1 MTLTKEQE
9 RRLAKL
15 DALEAGGVDNWEW
28 YDEALKEYNETIGR
42 EEAAESIIDDILDA
56 IHDYIEQPAG
66 QGCGYGIQPKGYA
79 IATEILLKRYGE
91 LK

>member
-1 MTLTKEQE
+1 MTLTKEQQ

-28 YDEALKEYNETIGR
+28 YDESLREYNETIGR
-42 EEAAESIIDDILDA
+42 EETAEEIIDDILCA
-56 IHDYIEQPAG
+56 VHDYIEQPAG
-66 QGCGYGIQPKGYA
+66 QGCGYGIRAEGYSVA
-79 IATEILLKRYGE
+79 VEILLKRYGE